1 MNRTVILGGSG
12 FVGTALANSLSA
24 AGDQVTVLCRNPQ
37 SRRSVGAIAGVRVRA
52 LDVYD
57 EKALAT
63 ALQGADVLVNL
74 VGILNEKGRDGRGFE
89 RAHVTLL
96 EGALRACRAAGVPR
110 LVQMS
115 ALNAGQGMSH
125 YLRSKGRAE
134 QLVKTCKL
142 RWAIV
147 RPSVIFGPEDSFLN
161 RFADLLRL
169 TPVLPL
175 ACPDSRFQ
183 PVYVGDVAA
192 AMVRLS
198 RPNAPSGQTL
208 ALVGPNRYSL
218 RELVQYVARL
228 TDRRRLIIGLPDG
241 LARLQASIMDFVPG
255 KQFSTD
261 NYKSLQLDSVSDE
274 NGLASLG
281 IEPTPL
287 EAIAPRYLTARHRFH
302 AARSRAGR

>member
-12 FVGTALANSLSA
+12 FVGTALANSLAA

-37 SRRSVGAIAGVRVRA
+37 ARRSVGAIANVRVRA

-115 ALNAGQGMSH
+115 ALGAGQGMSH

-134 QLVKTCKL
+134 QLVKSSKM

-175 ACPDSRFQ
+175 ACPDSRMQ
-183 PVYVGDVAA
+183 PVYVGNVAA
-192 AMVRLS
+192 AIVRLS

-228 TDRRRLIIGLPDG
+228 TGRRRLIIGLPDG

-255 KQFSTD
+255 KPFSTD
-261 NYKSLQLDSVSDE
+261 NYKSLKLDSVSDE
-274 NGLASLG
+274 NGLVSLG
-281 IEPTPL
+281 IEPTSL

>member
-228 TDRRRLIIGLPDG
+228 TDRRRLIISLPDG

-255 KQFSTD
+255 KPFSTD